1 MFGLPPPEPA
11 LEISVASR
19 GYSKGV
25 AQTEGPQLVVRPE
38 LQLGPV
44 LLGAYAKNVTSPTA
58 EGEAGISGSY
68 RFKLAGF
75 DVSGAAVVKTL
86 LDPSGSV
93 DSTALELIGGLSRTS
108 GPFTGR
114 LNYFFSPD
122 ELGTTHRSH
131 YLEGSGTYAL
141 GRGFSASA
149 GLGLRRRVASPDYVS
164 YNAGA
169 SYKIS
174 DQLTADLRW
183 FGNDRSE
190 MGEFYK
196 DRLIGT
202 LRARF

>member
-1 MFGLPPPEPA
+1 MFDLPPPNPA

-19 GYSKGV
+19 GYSKGL

-75 DVSGAAVVKTL
+75 DLSATAAVKTL
-86 LDPSGSV
+86 LDPSDGV
-93 DSTALELIGGLSRTS
+93 DTTALELIGGLSRTA
-108 GPFTGR
+108 GPLTGR
-114 LNYFFSPD
+114 LTYFFSPD
-122 ELGTTHRSH
+122 ELGSTGRSR
-131 YLEGSGTYAL
+131 YLEGSGTYTL

-190 MGEFYK
+190 LRMFYK
-196 DRLIGT
+196 DRLVGS